1 MYLPTKQPDFVIPE
15 IKSLVPKVS
24 LVENNFSKQ
33 DCHISATNDLA
44 AVNVWLNKHKTN
56 FKTYTAYKREAER
69 LLLWCVY
76 VRGLA
81 LSQLKVE
88 DFSAYFEFLKN
99 PPKDWCITRKELRE
113 GKQSPKWRPFL
124 GPLSQSGFNLAVRAL
139 NSMMNFLVT
148 ANYLSFNPIKLT
160 NKTKNFAQTLET
172 QKYNV
177 WARML
182 EEDEWQAIQQALE
195 TMPEENDKQIGNKI
209 RTQFLFAMLYFLG
222 LRIHELAG
230 HTWNAFRYREERWY
244 FFVKGKGD
252 KLAHIPVHDQLL
264 SFVKIY
270 RIHLGKNPLPEV
282 DDASGLL
289 ISKSTKK
296 PLSIRQLFTLVK
308 DIGKVAAQKFTD
320 NPPKQQKLLRLS
332 PHWLRHLLASHL
344 DKANVPAIMI
354 QSILRHSSLDITN
367 IYMHAEE
374 LLKHQEIQK
383 LNLQVNPKLQK
394 IEQQKTVR
402 LAISL
407 TRGPVCNELS
417 LLKLLDI
424 IELSILKSYSWEA
437 QEQNR
442 ELLLTKYKKLYLYKQ
457 PLTIIYSLYD
467 IKEEE
472 MNSVCS
478 VITSEA
484 NTRLFNCEVVMDFLD
499 LIPKLSYSEKTKNIL
514 ENSEEQNV

>member
-1 MYLPTKQPDFVIPE
+1 MYLSTKQPDFVIPE
-15 IKSLVPKVS
+15 INSLVPKVS
-24 LVENNFSKQ
+24 LVENNFFNKE
-33 DCHISATNDLA
+33 CHINATNDLA
-44 AVNVWLNKHKTN
+44 AVNTWLDKHKIN
-56 FKTYTAYKREAER
+56 FKTYAAYKREAER

-76 VRGLA
+76 VRGLT

-113 GKQSPKWRPFL
+113 GKQSPKWRPFFFFFY
-124 GPLSQSGFNLAVRAL
+124 QSGFNLAVRAL

-195 TMPEENDKQIGNKI
+195 TMPEENDSQVSNKI

-222 LRIHELAG
+222 LRINELAS

-282 DDASGLL
+282 DDVNGLL

-308 DIGKVAAQKFTD
+308 DIGKVAAQKVVD

-332 PHWLRHLLASHL
+332 PHWLRHLLASH
-344 DKANVPAIMI
+344 
-354 QSILRHSSLDITN
+354 
-367 IYMHAEE
+367 
-374 LLKHQEIQK
+374 
-383 LNLQVNPKLQK
+383 
-394 IEQQKTVR
+394 
-402 LAISL
+402 
-407 TRGPVCNELS
+407 
-417 LLKLLDI
+417 
-424 IELSILKSYSWEA
+424 
-437 QEQNR
+437 
-442 ELLLTKYKKLYLYKQ
+442 YLYC
-457 PLTIIYSLYD
+457 LAHDSGSIYLLRA
-467 IKEEE
+467 K
-472 MNSVCS
+472 
-478 VITSEA
+478 
-484 NTRLFNCEVVMDFLD
+484 D
-499 LIPKLSYSEKTKNIL
+499 LSQIALGQSRVL
-514 ENSEEQNV
+514 ETYPYIS